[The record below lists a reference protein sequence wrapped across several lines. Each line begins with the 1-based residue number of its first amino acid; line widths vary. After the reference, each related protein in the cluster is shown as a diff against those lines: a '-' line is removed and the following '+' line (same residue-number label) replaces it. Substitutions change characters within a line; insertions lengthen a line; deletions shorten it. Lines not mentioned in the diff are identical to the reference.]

1 MKWLLKRMMYELED
15 VKEYSSTYEKIID
28 KYANMA
34 KIQAQVKYGAVYTI
48 EDFIDSVE
56 CRCFTSYDGNG
67 YYWDEVENKKADTVS
82 FNLNELRRAS
92 KKYHYVIWYNR

>member
-1 MKWLLKRMMYELED
+1 MRWLLERMMYELED
-15 VKEYSSTYEKIID
+15 VKEYSAYEKIID

-56 CRCFTSYDGNG
+56 CGCFTSYDGNG
-67 YYWDEVENKKADTVS
+67 YYWDEVENKENTVS
-82 FNLNELRRAS
+82 LNVNELRRAS

>member
-1 MKWLLKRMMYELED
+1 MYEIED
-15 VKEYSSTYEKIID
+15 VKEYSAYEKIID

-48 EDFIDSVE
+48 EDFIEDVGAK
-56 CRCFTSYDGNG
+56 CITSYDGNG
-67 YYWDEVENKKADTVS
+67 YYWDEVENKETDTVS
-82 FNLNELRRAS
+82 LNVNELRSAS